1 LFFGGVCKFMGI
13 VTSRLH
19 FIQLVF
25 QYEIGTD
32 TNQHQDEGKD
42 CHPYG
47 RQRGNPS
54 SPIRGGFLLL
64 LCFAFVKLSFYIAD
78 EPIPPWPT
86 RVLSAIAGVLA
97 FVCGYHGFDLVF
109 DLRIRLASALNS
121 PSPIPIGHEGACA
134 GIEGAGFLLPQRGT
148 HPPSIS

>member
-1 LFFGGVCKFMGI
+1 MTIFVASDRPQKAIGSL
-13 VTSRLH
+13 TSASAIH
-19 FIQLVF
+19 V
-25 QYEIGTD
+25 E
-32 TNQHQDEGKD
+32 ESE
-42 CHPYG
+42 YG